1 MLGFTLFILLFTQCN
16 NSEADNYY
24 QEPVLEEYQIF
35 CNIDSLNY
43 IYENYQDNTYIPI
56 KIVLKSDTLTGRM
69 RIRGDSSRKDA
80 KKSLKV
86 KFVVNGKQKTLNF
99 NAEFSDKSFIRQYL
113 SSQIMQASGQNCFQT
128 AFAKLFVNG
137 EYFGL
142 YLRVENMDADFLK
155 NTLMGENGNLYKAT
169 KDGAC
174 MSIFDEVEVKWEKK
188 VGENGNWNDLKKL
201 ISDVNTVQEWPQNW
215 H

>member
-16 NSEADNYY
+16 NSETDNYY

-43 IYENYQDNTYIPI
+43 IYKNYQDNTYIPI

-86 KFVVNGKQKTLNF
+86 KFVVNGKQKTLNL

-155 NTLMGENGNLYKAT
+155 NTLKHSQLPFLA
-169 KDGAC
+169 
-174 MSIFDEVEVKWEKK
+174 
-188 VGENGNWNDLKKL
+188 
-201 ISDVNTVQEWPQNW
+201 
-215 H
+215 